1 MPKNS
6 RRNRKLHPVTKK
18 EKAVATAAAASQK
31 AANNALER
39 KYGIKIKGGKSR
51 SRSRSRSSRSR
62 STRKTKHR
70 QGGQI
75 VGFNSHA
82 NPVYYQ

>member
-51 SRSRSRSSRSR
+51 SRSSR
-62 STRKTKHR
+62 STRKTKR